1 LIFIV
6 FFYNVLTTSPESFK
20 TRFKHLFGETVCN
33 VSLIKSRVAFNGSL
47 AFLIEKRSLNMKNGK
62 FLTMIILLAFSLP
75 FAYGGCGGSTSDL
88 VDTGGKP
95 HISNLFYTP
104 ESADLGSGGGSIPVF
119 GSFDFKDG
127 DRDVLEMTINLFD
140 SEGNLIDSNSDPIID
155 AFGKKSGTIEATY
168 NIDTSVEDDYTFK
181 IFVTDQFSHTSN
193 KLTGTFSIINPAWK
207 TRASMPALRKMM
219 GSVTVNGKIYVIGG
233 SDGTTLRDET
243 MVYDP
248 ATDSWEFA
256 SSIPTDRSR
265 LTVNAVNG
273 KIYAIGGDNLG
284 ELDTVEEYDPATD
297 TWTTKTPMSTER
309 SGLASGAVNG
319 KIYAIGGKTNVPVMT
334 VEEYDPATNTWAT
347 KTPMPTGRRGLAA
360 AVVNGKIYAI
370 GGLHGGG
377 LSNDV
382 EEYDPATDTW
392 TSKASMPTARRDL
405 TAAVVNG
412 KIYAIGGTDS
422 WANNDVVEEYDP
434 ATDSW
439 AIKTAMPTGREY
451 LTASSANQ
459 KIYALGGQTGGGGAA
474 GLDTV
479 EEYDPSLD

>member
-1 LIFIV
+1 MCLKLKAELPLMV
-6 FFYNVLTTSPESFK
+6 NGFFCLKE
-20 TRFKHLFGETVCN
+20 
-33 VSLIKSRVAFNGSL
+33 
-47 AFLIEKRSLNMKNGK
+47 RSLNMKNGK

-75 FAYGGCGGSTSDL
+75 FAYGGCSGGGVGSGGDG
-88 VDTGGKP
+88 GGKS
-95 HISNLFYTP
+95 HISNLNYTP
-104 ESADLGSGGGSIPVF
+104 KSADLGSGGGSIPVF
-119 GSFDFKDG
+119 GSIDFKDN
-127 DRDVLEMTINLFD
+127 DRDVLELTINLFD
-140 SEGNLIDSNSDPIID
+140 SAENKIDSNTYPIID
-155 AFGKKSGTIEATY
+155 AFGKKSGTIEATF
-168 NIDTSVEDDYTFK
+168 NINTSVEDDYTFD

-193 KLTGTFSIINPAWK
+193 TLTGTFSIINPAWK

-219 GSVTVNGKIYVIGG
+219 GSVTVSGKIYVIGG

-248 ATDSWEFA
+248 ATDSWVFA
-256 SSIPTDRSR
+256 SSIPTARLA
-265 LTVNAVNG
+265 LTVSAVNG

-284 ELDTVEEYDPATD
+284 ELDTIEEYDSTTDTWAAKAPMPTGRSGLASGVVNGKIYAIGGETNILVTTVEEYDPTTD
-297 TWTTKTPMSTER
+297 TWTTKTPM
-309 SGLASGAVNG
+309 
-319 KIYAIGGKTNVPVMT
+319 
-334 VEEYDPATNTWAT
+334 
-347 KTPMPTGRRGLAA
+347 PTARRGLAA

-377 LSNDV
+377 LSSDV

-392 TSKASMPTARRDL
+392 TSKTSMPTGRRDL
-405 TAAVVNG
+405 AVAVVNG

-422 WANNDVVEEYDP
+422 WAIRDAVEEYDP

-439 AIKTAMPTGREY
+439 AIKTAMPTGREF

-459 KIYALGGQTGGGGAA
+459 KIYALGGTLGGGGAA

>member
-1 LIFIV
+1 M
-6 FFYNVLTTSPESFK
+6 N
-20 TRFKHLFGETVCN
+20 LFGNYKTMQNPFGEGWILCK
-33 VSLIKSRVAFNGSL
+33 VSLIESRVTFNGGL
-47 AFLIEKRSLNMKNGK
+47 AFFLEEGSLNMNNGK
-62 FLTMIILLAFSLP
+62 FLMMIILLAFSLP

-104 ESADLGSGGGSIPVF
+104 QSADLGSGDGSIPVF
-119 GSFDFKDG
+119 GSIDFKDN
-127 DRDVLEMTINLFD
+127 DRDVLELTINLFD
-140 SEGNLIDSNSDPIID
+140 SAENKIDGNTYPIMD
-155 AFGKKSGTIEATY
+155 AFGNKSGTIEATF
-168 NIDTSVEDDYTFK
+168 NINTSVEDDYTFD

-193 KLTGTFSIINPAWK
+193 TLTGTFSIINPAWK

-219 GSVTVNGKIYVIGG
+219 GSVTLSGKIYVIGG

-248 ATDSWEFA
+248 ATDSWVFA
-256 SSIPTDRSR
+256 SSIPTARLS
-265 LTVNAVNG
+265 LTVSAVNG

-284 ELDTVEEYDPATD
+284 ELDTVEEYDPTTD
-297 TWTTKTPMSTER
+297 TWATKAPMPTER
-309 SGLASGAVNG
+309 SSLASGVVNG

-334 VEEYDPATNTWAT
+334 VEEYDPTTDTWAT
-347 KTPMPTGRRGLAA
+347 KTPMPTRRRGLAA

-422 WANNDVVEEYDP
+422 WAINDVVEEYDP

-439 AIKTAMPTGREY
+439 AIKTPMPTVREY

-459 KIYALGGQTGGGGAA
+459 KIYALGGSSGGGGAA